1 MVLLALMQAN
11 AAVLDVKANCA
22 AVEAAAREA
31 SAAGAQLLLT
41 PELFPVGYAPRRL
54 RSAFDP
60 GTLPALREA
69 LAGIAR
75 RHNIAL
81 VYSLPAVTPAG
92 EWHISAT
99 LVDASGDEL
108 LTYDKVHLFGPEERA
123 AFAPAAAAPGVV
135 DFHGLKT
142 ALVIC
147 YDIEFPES
155 ARAAAVRGAELLLVP
170 TALAGGFDA
179 VPNVLVRARALE
191 NQLTVA
197 YANHTGSEEGYDFR
211 GGSIVAG
218 ADGTVLAA
226 AGPGTELLFA
236 ELGGAVRA
244 DADRTDDADGAGDT
258 DDAVAYLRDRRPD
271 VYRSWGI

>member
-1 MVLLALMQAN
+1 MMLLALLQAN
-11 AAVLDVKANCA
+11 AAVLDMKANCA
-22 AVEAAAREA
+22 AVQEAARTA

-54 RSAFDP
+54 RASFDP
-60 GTLPALREA
+60 GMLPGLREE

-75 RHNIAL
+75 RNSIAL

-99 LVDASGDEL
+99 LVDESGDEL
-108 LTYDKVHLFGPEERA
+108 LSYDKVHLFGPEERA

-142 ALVIC
+142 ALAIC

-170 TALAGGFDA
+170 TALSGGFEA
-179 VPNVLVRARALE
+179 VPQVLVRARALE
-191 NQLTVA
+191 NQMTVA
-197 YANHTGSEEGYDFR
+197 YANHTGEEEGCDFR

-236 ELGGAVRA
+236 ELGGAGSAAAGRA
-244 DADRTDDADGAGDT
+244 DDE

-271 VYRSWGI
+271 IYRSWGI

>member
-22 AVEAAAREA
+22 AVGEAAREA

-41 PELFPVGYAPRRL
+41 PELFPVGYAPLRL

-60 GTLPALREA
+60 TTLPALREV

-81 VYSLPAVTPAG
+81 VYSLPVVTPAG

-99 LVDASGDEL
+99 LVDASGHEL
-108 LTYDKVHLFGPEERA
+108 LSYDKVHLFGPEERA
-123 AFAPAAAAPGVV
+123 AFAPAAAAPRVVEFQGV
-135 DFHGLKT
+135 KT
-142 ALVIC
+142 ALAIC

-170 TALAGGFDA
+170 TALAGGYEA
-179 VPNVLVRARALE
+179 VPQVLVRARAME

-197 YANHTGSEEGYDFR
+197 YANHTGAEEGCDFR

-218 ADGTVLAA
+218 TDGTVLAA
-226 AGPGTELLFA
+226 AGHGTELLFA
-236 ELGGAVRA
+236 ELGGAVHA
-244 DADRTDDADGAGDT
+244 VADRPHDA

-271 VYRSWGI
+271 LYRSWGI

>member
-11 AAVLDVKANCA
+11 AAVLDIEANCA
-22 AVEAAAREA
+22 AVEDAARKA
-31 SAAGAQLLLT
+31 SATGAQLLVT

-54 RSAFDP
+54 RAAFDP
-60 GTLPALREA
+60 GRLPALREA

-75 RHNIAL
+75 RNTIAL

-99 LVDASGDEL
+99 LVDASGNEL
-108 LTYDKVHLFGPEERA
+108 LSYDKVHLFGPDERA
-123 AFAPAAAAPGVV
+123 AFVPAADAPGVV
-135 DFHGLKT
+135 DFHGHKT

-155 ARAAAVRGAELLLVP
+155 ARAAALRGADLLLVP
-170 TALAGGFDA
+170 TALAGGFDV
-179 VPNVLVRARALE
+179 VPQVLVRARALE

-197 YANHTGSEEGYDFR
+197 YANHAGMEEDCDFR

-218 ADGTVLAA
+218 PDGTVLAE
-226 AGPGTELLFA
+226 AGGGPELLFA
-236 ELGGAVRA
+236 ELGEAGRAAA
-244 DADRTDDADGAGDT
+244 DASDGVE
-258 DDAVAYLRDRRPD
+258 DAVNYLRDRRPKI
-271 VYRSWGI
+271 YGSWGV

>member
-1 MVLLALMQAN
+1 MVLLALMQAK
-11 AAVLDVKANCA
+11 AAVLDVQANCA
-22 AVEAAAREA
+22 AVEEAAREA

-54 RSAFDP
+54 RSSFDP

-75 RHNIAL
+75 RHHIAL

-99 LVDASGDEL
+99 LVDASGREL
-108 LTYDKVHLFGPEERA
+108 LSYDKVHLFGPEERA

-135 DFHGLKT
+135 EFHGIKT

-155 ARAAAVRGAELLLVP
+155 ARAAAVAGAELLLVP
-170 TALAGGFDA
+170 TALAGGFEA
-179 VPNVLVRARALE
+179 VPQVLVRARALE
-191 NQLTVA
+191 NQLSVA
-197 YANHTGSEEGYDFR
+197 YANHTGGGEGYDFR

-218 ADGTVLAA
+218 ADGAVLAA
-226 AGPGTELLFA
+226 AGTGTELLFA
-236 ELGGAVRA
+236 QVGPAKDAGAHG
-244 DADRTDDADGAGDT
+244 DDGTAAAEE
-258 DDAVAYLRDRRPD
+258 AVAYLRDRRPEI
-271 VYRSWGI
+271 YRSWGI

>member
-11 AAVLDVKANCA
+11 ARVLDVEANCA
-22 AVEAAAREA
+22 AVEEGARQA
-31 SAAGAQLLLT
+31 GDAGAQLLLT

-54 RSAFDP
+54 RSTFDP
-60 GTLPALREA
+60 GTLPALRQT
-69 LAGIAR
+69 LASIAR
-75 RHNIAL
+75 RNSIGL

-92 EWHISAT
+92 EWRISAT

-108 LTYDKVHLFGPEERA
+108 LSYEKVHLFGPDERA

-135 DFHGLKT
+135 EFQGLKT

-170 TALAGGFDA
+170 TALAGGFEA
-179 VPNVLVRARALE
+179 VPQVLVRARALE

-197 YANHTGSEEGYDFR
+197 YANHTGREEGYDFR
-211 GGSIVAG
+211 GGSIIAG
-218 ADGTVLAA
+218 AEGTVLAA
-226 AGPGTELLFA
+226 GGTGAELLFA
-236 ELGGAVRA
+236 ELGRTA
-244 DADRTDDADGAGDT
+244 DAGAEATDRASAA
-258 DDAVAYLRDRRPD
+258 DDAVDYLRDSRPD
-271 VYRSWGI
+271 IYRSWGI